1 MSSEVTQRNEWDMDL
16 SGISGSLMLLMGL
29 ALMAVVASTLPA
41 TQQIAQELQ
50 TLSYRGKLDSP
61 EHTSTETL
69 SWIDLIHD
77 YPYIPWISA
86 YFINDGPDA
95 VEIAVNYPNDRFILN
110 PMETI
115 TVSRPGA
122 EERIA
127 IIFFKCA
134 QGETARVRITG
145 EY

>member
-1 MSSEVTQRNEWDMDL
+1 MSSEMTQRNEWDIDL
-16 SGISGSLMLLMGL
+16 SGISSSLMLLMGL
-29 ALMAVVASTLPA
+29 ALMAVAAATLPA
-41 TQQIAQELQ
+41 TQQIAQGLQ
-50 TLSYRGKLDSP
+50 TLSYRGKSDSR

-69 SWIDLIHD
+69 SWLDLIHN
-77 YPYIPWISA
+77 YPCIPWISA
-86 YFINDGPDA
+86 YFINDDPDA
-95 VEIAVNYPNDRFILN
+95 VEIAVNYPNDRFTLN
-110 PMETI
+110 PMETV

-134 QGETARVRITG
+134 QGETAKIRITG

>member
-1 MSSEVTQRNEWDMDL
+1 MCSEMIQRNEWEIDL
-16 SGISGSLMLLMGL
+16 SGISSSLMLLMGL
-29 ALMAVVASTLPA
+29 ALMAVVASTLLA
-41 TQQIAQELQ
+41 TQQMAQGLQ
-50 TLSYRGKLDSP
+50 TLSYRGKTDSR

-77 YPYIPWISA
+77 YHCIPWISA

-95 VEIAVNYPNDRFILN
+95 VEIAVNYPNDRFLLN

-115 TVSRPGA
+115 TVTRPGA

-134 QGETARVRITG
+134 EGETAKIRITG